1 MACKF
6 CTGEGETVHRRIVV
20 RRHVDGRQHV
30 FDQHA
35 IERTADGHAGNAAY
49 GLHEVAHDGLRLRD
63 GQGIRIV
70 IGQTRNDGGKGGH
83 DVDEGS
89 VALAF

>member
-1 MACKF
+1 M
-6 CTGEGETVHRRIVV
+6 
-20 RRHVDGRQHV
+20 
-30 FDQHA
+30 
-35 IERTADGHAGNAAY
+35 GHAGNAAY